1 MAIEG
6 MHGVSKADNC
16 GTTFSDFFTNAIF
29 PDIVISLSAQLIY
42 TSSRLVLVCGFF
54 RGRR

>member
-29 PDIVISLSAQLIY
+29 CDIVISLSAQLIY
-42 TSSRLVLVCGFF
+42 TSSRLILVCGFF